1 MSKKACIFLDRDGV
15 VNRERGDHTYDI
27 NDFVINDGLFE
38 GLLKLKEHQF
48 IFIIVTNQ
56 SGIALNK
63 YT

>member
-38 GLLKLKEHQF
+38 GLLKLQ
-48 IFIIVTNQ
+48 
-56 SGIALNK
+56 
-63 YT
+63 